1 MISVGIIS
9 HDEKVAAMVRE
20 EMAKNMS
27 HRGRRMHISTYDNS
41 YAFLA
46 EWHGRRKSFDILFL
60 DLSFLPQGIMEI
72 ARDMREESTDTE
84 LVFLA
89 KDSIHAVEAF
99 RLGARHYIVL
109 PAGET
114 EIMEAAN
121 RCLAAME
128 TNWHRR
134 ITLKTAEGWQQAS
147 LKEMESIV
155 SDDHCQTLQ
164 MTDGRLLRIR
174 AKLKDLAERL
184 EDIGPIRFLSPS
196 RGTLVNAEEIDALEG
211 DRLIMKSGRTVPIS
225 KRRAAEMKRC
235 LES

>member
-1 MISVGIIS
+1 MISVGMIS
-9 HDEKVAAMVRE
+9 RDEKTVALAEQVLG
-20 EMAKNMS
+20 KVMS
-27 HRGRRMHISTYDNS
+27 QRGRRMHMSVYEHS

-46 EWHGRRKSFDILFL
+46 DWQGKGKSFDMLFW
-60 DLSFLPQGIMEI
+60 DFSFLPERVL
-72 ARDMREESTDTE
+72 AAVKEVREKSPDTE
-84 LVFLA
+84 MVFLA
-89 KDSIHAVEAF
+89 KDSIYAVEGF

-114 EIMEAAN
+114 EILEGAN
-121 RCLAAME
+121 RCLSAME
-128 TNWHRR
+128 TNWRR
-134 ITLKTAEGWQQAS
+134 SILLRTSEGWQQAA

-184 EDIGPIRFLSPS
+184 EDISPVRFLSPS
-196 RGTLVNAEEIDALEG
+196 RGTLVNASEIDAFTDG
-211 DRLIMKSGRTVPIS
+211 IIIMKSGRAFPVS

-235 LES
+235 LDV